1 MRRRPKKKK
10 KTKRVRGRSKERPF
24 VQNFRDKPG
33 RQKMVRRLV
42 KKGPQRRR
50 KPTPP
55 PQDRDPPPS
64 LPLHFARVP
73 KPQSRLQTRPKGP
86 AWQKRG
92 EDLTPTWGKRPPL
105 APVRRAEVSLVEQ
118 EGGLRG
124 STYPWHRSIWL
135 RTLAPREARQDT
147 MGGTKNPWE
156 N

>member
-55 PQDRDPPPS
+55 PRTEILHHPCPFTLPESRNPKADFKPDPKVPRGKNVEKTS
-64 LPLHFARVP
+64 PLNQGKAHWITSIE
-73 KPQSRLQTRPKGP
+73 KGSCCLQSEKT
-86 AWQKRG
+86 
-92 EDLTPTWGKRPPL
+92 
-105 APVRRAEVSLVEQ
+105 
-118 EGGLRG
+118 
-124 STYPWHRSIWL
+124 
-135 RTLAPREARQDT
+135 
-147 MGGTKNPWE
+147 
-156 N
+156 